1 MAPKPKKASTSDKAR
16 ALNNRA
22 YDLRNVKKVNATPA
36 EKAKRARQ
44 SIDATK
50 TAARA
55 NAIANREDKKKAAAK
70 KASYSPAPMSAA
82 AKKKAAAQGK
92 KMAESTLKKN
102 LKPLNNDKTSKAPKK
117 PLVETNR
124 IGGIISVPKKPK
136 KEIY

>member
-1 MAPKPKKASTSDKAR
+1 MAMKPKKATTSEKAR
-16 ALNNRA
+16 ALNARA

-70 KASYSPAPMSAA
+70 KASYSPMPLKPGLRMEMIMGQGATSKKKSDARIAAAKA
-82 AKKKAAAQGK
+82 AKKK
-92 KMAESTLKKN
+92 
-102 LKPLNNDKTSKAPKK
+102 
-117 PLVETNR
+117 
-124 IGGIISVPKKPK
+124 
-136 KEIY
+136 